1 MDRYE
6 ELKEFYKKASD
17 PLTFFDYTPILVLKL
32 TEFILEEFSED
43 RFFQE
48 EENEEED
55 EPHFDYFFEKFEA
68 KLPDH
73 SSKILHFGD
82 CSECFLKG
90 CRELE
95 TRCKRCGRLVCTS
108 TQNKEK
114 K

>member
-6 ELKEFYKKASD
+6 ELKEAYQKAID
-17 PLTFFDYTPILVLKL
+17 PFTFFDYQPLLLQKL
-32 TEFILEEFSED
+32 TEFILEEFSEEKY
-43 RFFQE
+43 F
-48 EENEEED
+48 EED
-55 EPHFDYFFEKFEA
+55 EEHEECSLPSFEKFEA